1 MNGLFNSILLSSAG
15 SAQFATFPNKLDMK
29 LSFNYDD
36 FSIPGDFVLLSA
48 SFANDSSTF
57 ITILQS
63 VLTTTSI
70 SPTRLIVETT
80 GFSKKYYTINQSR
93 AVYNNVFQWIMFRGN
108 KQEDGHEYALYVL
121 PQKSYDLIHEFIS
134 KQSSKWKD
142 QNKEAIDSLVYDSTF
157 FKGEIRFQRLYCKVA
172 GTSSSIV
179 AEARYMPAS
188 YFTTNIAL
196 YAQANY
202 YAPKQ
207 CVPNKAKLRISD
219 KLKRTSITFFQPVDE
234 D

>member
-63 VLTTTSI
+63 VLKTTSI
-70 SPTRLIVETT
+70 SPVRLIVETT

-179 AEARYMPAS
+179 TKALYRPAG
-188 YFTTNIAL
+188 YFTT
-196 YAQANY
+196 
-202 YAPKQ
+202 KQ
-207 CVPNKAKLRISD
+207 YVPNKAKLSISD
-219 KLKRTSITFFQPVDE
+219 KLKKTSIAFFQPVDE

>member
-1 MNGLFNSILLSSAG
+1 MNNLFNSILLSSAG

-36 FSIPGDFVLLSA
+36 FSISGDFVLLSA
-48 SFANDSSTF
+48 SFANDSSKF
-57 ITILQS
+57 VKILQS
-63 VLTTTSI
+63 VLTTASI

-80 GFSKKYYTINQSR
+80 GFSKKYYTINQGR
-93 AVYNNVFQWIMFRGN
+93 AVYNNMFQWIMFRGN
-108 KQEDGHEYALYVL
+108 KQEDGQEYALYVL

-134 KQSSKWKD
+134 RRSNKWKD
-142 QNKEAIDSLVYDSTF
+142 QNKEAIDSLISNSTF

-172 GTSSSIV
+172 GASKSIV
-179 AEARYMPAS
+179 TKGLYMPAS

-196 YAQANY
+196 YAHANY

-207 CVPNKAKLRISD
+207 YVPNKAKLIISD
-219 KLKRTSITFFQPVDE
+219 KLRKTSIVFCQPVDE